1 MVITDFDPS
10 SYHEMSMS
18 LYTYPCQKH
27 VNGQAT
33 IGLSL
38 KVLAQV
44 AWQRSQFAMFWDI
57 LERGRERHVYMC
69 MYIYIYVYIYI
80 HMFIIISICLYNIY
94 IYVYCTCWG
103 FCVFATMHV
112 RAIQSYGHGFVDLAS
127 TNQFHDQEN
136 GVLRPGPVTR
146 RSNLLW

>member
-1 MVITDFDPS
+1 MVITDFDGS

-18 LYTYPCQKH
+18 LYTYPCQNH

-69 MYIYIYVYIYI
+69 IYIYIHVYIYI
-80 HMFIIISICLYNIY
+80 SICSYIIY
-94 IYVYCTCWG
+94 IYICMYVLYMLSILR
-103 FCVFATMHV
+103 FCHHAC
-112 RAIQSYGHGFVDLAS
+112 AS
-127 TNQFHDQEN
+127 NSK
-136 GVLRPGPVTR
+136 LWSRLCRPRLHESVPWPGKWCAPPWTSHSPVE
-146 RSNLLW
+146 SVKVW